1 MKKYLKK
8 YLHRKY
14 LILFC
19 ALFVLL
25 VFVIFPYLWAV
36 ITSLKIDSQIRSGK
50 SMFWPSPFTL
60 KHYIEV
66 LTKTPF
72 LTWYL
77 NSTITAVASTIIG
90 IFAGAPAAYALTRF
104 KFRGK
109 NIISTLVFVTY
120 VVPATLLFIP
130 FMVMMSA
137 VKLNNTLMGITI
149 IYTTLTVPFCTWVLL
164 GFFKSIPE
172 ELGESAQLDGC
183 SKFTA
188 FLKIDLPL
196 VTPGLIAVALFSFNL
211 AWMEYIYAL
220 TLLTNDMK
228 KTLPIG
234 ISSLQVGDMFP
245 WGTLMSAAVLT
256 SVPIIILFIFLQRY
270 FISGLTVGAVKG

>member
-1 MKKYLKK
+1 MK
-8 YLHRKY
+8 RKNIGKM
-14 LILFC
+14 ILLYG

-25 VFVIFPYLWAV
+25 VFVLGPYLWAV
-36 ITSLKIDSQIRSGK
+36 VTSLKIDSQIRSNQ
-50 SMFWPSPFTL
+50 SMFWPSPFTI

-66 LTKTPF
+66 ITKTPF

-77 NSTITAVASTIIG
+77 NSTIVAIVSSVIG
-90 IFAGAPAAYALTRF
+90 ILVGAPAAFALTRF
-104 KFRGK
+104 RFRGI
-109 NIISTLVFVTY
+109 NMISTSVFVTY

-130 FMVMMSA
+130 FMIMLSTF
-137 VKLNNTLMGITI
+137 KLHNTLTGISI
-149 IYTTLTVPFCTWVLL
+149 VYSTLTVPFCTWVLI
-164 GFFKSIPE
+164 GFFKSVPV
-172 ELGESAQLDGC
+172 ELSESAQLDGC
-183 SKFTA
+183 SKFGS

-196 VTPGLIAVALFSFNL
+196 VRPGIIAVALFSFNL

-220 TLLTNDMK
+220 TILTNDMK

-245 WGTLMSAAVLT
+245 WGTLMASAVLT

-270 FISGLTVGAVKG
+270 FISGLTLGAVKG